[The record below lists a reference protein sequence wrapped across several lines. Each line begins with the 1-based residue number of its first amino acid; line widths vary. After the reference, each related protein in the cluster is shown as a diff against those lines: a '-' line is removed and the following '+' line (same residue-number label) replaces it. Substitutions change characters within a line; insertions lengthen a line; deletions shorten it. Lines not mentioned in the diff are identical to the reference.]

1 MIRLYSQ
8 RNKKIGVFGLSR
20 TGLAVCKSLAGLA
33 DLIVYDDSHDSRN
46 SFYKHNISSKDYKMI
61 NIDQPEWQV
70 CDFIILSP
78 GIPYY
83 TTPHP
88 IVKHAQKYNIPIKSD
103 IDLLYNEYP
112 NRKYIG
118 ITGTNGKSTTSTLI
132 HHILTFT
139 NGKFDLGGN
148 IGKAVLSLRDN
159 VEGYVLELSSFQLD
173 LITDLKLDVAVLL
186 NITADHIDRYHS
198 FDQYILSKQKILSL
212 VTKNGYALINK
223 DCSIISNAN
232 YNTLYASKFRNTK
245 CSLELI
251 KKAIN
256 TDELNKSIADESI
269 NCQSQPTLVKFSSHL
284 PQHINFTS
292 LLLGKHNNQNIAAAF
307 YACKILGRNEYDIT
321 SAINQFQPLPHRMQ
335 YIGKKNNI
343 HIYNDSKATNADA
356 ASKAL
361 LSLSNIYW
369 IAGGVAKE
377 GGVNSIVNTLYE
389 VKKAYLYG
397 QSRYALA
404 ETLKGVVAFSINNT
418 MEEAFNQAIIDAE
431 SDQSGLDKNILF
443 APACASFDQFKN
455 FEDRGN
461 QFIKISQKFITE

>member
-33 DLIVYDDSHDSRN
+33 DLIVYDDSPDSRN
-46 SFYKHNISSKDYKMI
+46 SFYKHNISLKDYKMI

-132 HHILTFT
+132 HHILTLT

-186 NITADHIDRYHS
+186 NITADHIDRYYS
-198 FDQYILSKQKILSL
+198 FDQYVLSKQKILSL
-212 VTKNGYALINK
+212 VTKNGCAL
-223 DCSIISNAN
+223 
-232 YNTLYASKFRNTK
+232 
-245 CSLELI
+245 
-251 KKAIN
+251 
-256 TDELNKSIADESI
+256 ADESI